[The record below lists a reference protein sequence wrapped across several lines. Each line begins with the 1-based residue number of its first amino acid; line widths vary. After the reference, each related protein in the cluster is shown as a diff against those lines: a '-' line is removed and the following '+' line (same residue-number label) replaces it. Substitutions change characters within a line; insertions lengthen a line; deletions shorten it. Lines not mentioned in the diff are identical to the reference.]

1 MLSSLAP
8 RGMTLTLS
16 IAVAEK
22 FPWTRKQLETALAPL
37 GYAVSW
43 LRCTPAT
50 GNDLIHGRV
59 DLALVDPAAMP
70 ALWEEL
76 RQTTA
81 HAFSPHQL
89 LAVIPRSSK
98 LTSGSLL
105 AAGAG
110 DVLYDDELELLP
122 RAIERFL
129 AQRTRSQ
136 PWIAEAHE
144 REFRDLLWCQGL
156 KAAGVSLWIW
166 NCRDG
171 YLECSHN
178 MAPIYGLR
186 PEEYPESS
194 QKLIEKISEVLDPAD
209 AQIIGKLFTP
219 SAAAEDSF
227 ELEYRYRHPDGD
239 LRWLWLQG
247 ILVRDEQR
255 VPIRLIGVVTD
266 INERKQT
273 ALALCDSEARFRDF
287 MDKGPCVV
295 FIKNSDDEYV
305 YVNQLF
311 IDALIADHSRD
322 SVIGK
327 HDEEIYPREIA
338 EQIIQRDHE
347 IWQTGRT
354 WQGIEHV
361 PIADGTV
368 FTWWVVKF
376 IYSNSRG
383 ERFLGGVAL
392 DLTDRLKAEE
402 RAQTLLEELAHQDR
416 LGTIG
421 QLVSELAHE
430 LNQPLYAVSNFAEAC
445 LQVLARPD
453 GSKTQ
458 ILPWLE
464 QIQGQSK
471 RMSEIIRRVSGYG
484 SKSTPLPQAVKLN
497 ELIRSCC
504 ELLTPR
510 LRKEPVQMEFDLA
523 NDLPLVTVQP
533 TQIQQIIVNLV
544 TNALEA
550 LQNEPAT
557 NRLIGIRT
565 RRDPPDHVLIEVSD
579 NGRGIAPELLPSI
592 FVPFTTTKSE
602 GMGLGLS
609 IVRSIIESHGGQIA
623 AVPRKPRGMI
633 FQIRLPI
640 EAPVPY
646 ELQLLASVAR

>member
-1 MLSSLAP
+1 
-8 RGMTLTLS
+8 MTLTLS

-22 FPWTRKQLETALAPL
+22 FPWSRKQLESALAPL
-37 GYAVSW
+37 GYSVSW

-50 GNDLIHGRV
+50 GTDLLQGRV
-59 DLALVDPAAMP
+59 DLALLDPAALP
-70 ALWEEL
+70 GLWEEL
-76 RQTTA
+76 RQTAAQT
-81 HAFSPHQL
+81 FSVHQL
-89 LAVIPRSSK
+89 LVVIPRGSK
-98 LTSGSLL
+98 LPSAALL

-110 DVLYDDELELLP
+110 DVLYDDELDLLP
-122 RAIERFL
+122 RAVERFL
-129 AQRTRSQ
+129 AQRARSR
-136 PWIAEAHE
+136 PWIAEARE
-144 REFRDLLWCQGL
+144 REFRDTLWCQGL

-166 NCRDG
+166 NCREG

-178 MAPIYGLR
+178 MAPIYGLS

-194 QKLIEKISEVLDPAD
+194 QKLIDKIAEVLDPD
-209 AQIIGKLFTP
+209 DVQIISKLFFP
-219 SAAAEDSF
+219 LVEADDVFS
-227 ELEYRYRHPDGD
+227 LEYRYRHPDGD
-239 LRWLWLQG
+239 MRWLWLQG
-247 ILVRDEQR
+247 ILDRDENR
-255 VPIRLIGVVTD
+255 VPIRVIGVVTD

-273 ALALCDSEARFRDF
+273 AISLHDSEQRFRDF
-287 MDKGPCVV
+287 MDKGPGVV
-295 FIKNSDDEYV
+295 FIKDSADKYV
-305 YVNQLF
+305 YINQRF
-311 IDALIADHSRD
+311 VDAIIADHSRE
-322 SVIGK
+322 SIIGK

-361 PIADGTV
+361 PVADGTI

-376 IYSNSRG
+376 IYSDSRG

-392 DLTDRLKAEE
+392 DLTDRIKAEE
-402 RAQTLLEELAHQDR
+402 RAQALLEELAHQDR

-430 LNQPLYAVSNFAEAC
+430 LNQPLYAVGNFAEAC
-445 LQVLARPD
+445 LQVLSRPD
-453 GSKTQ
+453 GNKTQ

-464 QIQGQSK
+464 QICGQSK

-510 LRKEPVQMEFDLA
+510 LRKEPVEMEFDLA
-523 NDLPLVTVQP
+523 NDLPLVHVQP

-550 LQNEPAT
+550 LQDEPVT

-565 RRDPPDHVLIEVSD
+565 RRDPPDHVLIEVTD
-579 NGRGIAPELLPSI
+579 NGPGIAPELLPSI

-609 IVRSIIESHGGQIA
+609 IVRSIVESHGGQITA
-623 AVPRKPRGMI
+623 LPRQPRGMI

-646 ELQLLASVAR
+646 ELQLLASVTR